1 VLPYRP
7 RKQRQNG
14 RNFRQAA
21 LPRTLG
27 KSSEGPKAVTT
38 WIVQDGSSPLASRN
52 ADATMRWQSPGGRG
66 VVFTGT
72 LADLDRESNCSIAR
86 ASAVKT
92 DRPTTGSRF
101 GNTLRGQRETMER
114 PECAWNRFAR
124 RQRSFRQI
132 TCDCALR
139 LVCSLQYQ
147 PHLRN
152 MLKLVLDIHFPRS
165 PPVAAIF

>member
-1 VLPYRP
+1 VLLYKP

-21 LPRTLG
+21 LPRTLD

-66 VVFTGT
+66 VVFTGI
-72 LADLDRESNCSIAR
+72 LADLDRESNFSTAR

-92 DRPTTGSRF
+92 DKPTRGSIF
-101 GNTLRGQRETMER
+101 GNSLRGQREMMEK
-114 PECAWNRFAR
+114 PECACNRFAR
-124 RQRSFRQI
+124 RQRSSQHI
-132 TCDCALR
+132 TCDCALFP
-139 LVCSLQYQ
+139 LSFLIVNHIFSIC
-147 PHLRN
+147 RN
-152 MLKLVLDIHFPRS
+152 
-165 PPVAAIF
+165 